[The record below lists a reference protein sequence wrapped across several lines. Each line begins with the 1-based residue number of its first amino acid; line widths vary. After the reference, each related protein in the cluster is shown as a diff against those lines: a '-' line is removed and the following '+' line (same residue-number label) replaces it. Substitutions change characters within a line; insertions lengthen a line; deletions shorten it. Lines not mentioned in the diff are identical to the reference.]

1 MTCKLLLL
9 FSIFKSNTAST
20 GNVIIYNVQMLGAV

>member
-9 FSIFKSNTAST
+9 FSIFKSSAASNS
-20 GNVIIYNVQMLGAV
+20 NVIIYNVQMLGAV